1 MKRYGGTDNLGNFGG
16 FMSRMGRSLRK
27 NEAAIDIPLTLNMR
41 PFVHPEAK
49 DITLDGCDSYKLFG
63 MSEHFGSLSGGHYT
77 SKAQDIDS
85 EEWFSQND
93 S

>member
-1 MKRYGGTDNLGNFGG
+1 MF
-16 FMSRMGRSLRK
+16 FSRSRGLRK
-27 NEAAIDIPLTLNMR
+27 NEAAIDIPTTLDMR

-49 DITLDGCDSYKLFG
+49 DVTLDGCDSYKLFG
-63 MSEHFGSLSGGHYT
+63 ISEHFGSLSGGHYT